1 MNRSD
6 LIATLIEHTGLQ
18 PGQARAVV
26 EAVFGGGSDAG
37 LIARTLA
44 AGDAVR
50 LTGFGTF
57 EARHRAARRAMNPK
71 TGRNVLVP
79 EAMRPVFRAGNQL
92 KAALQAGGAPGSAA
106 PVAGQ
111 GGHEPRKSAVAREP
125 APARPR

>member
-6 LIATLIEHTGLQ
+6 LIATLIEQTGLQ

-71 TGRNVLVP
+71 TGREVLVP
-79 EAMRPVFRAGNQL
+79 EAVRPVFRAANQL
-92 KAALQAGGAPGSAA
+92 KAAVQVGSEPGTAA
-106 PVAGQ
+106 AVKGTPAAT
-111 GGHEPRKSAVAREP
+111 RKPAAAREP
-125 APARPR
+125 ASARPR

>member
-6 LIATLIEHTGLQ
+6 LIATLIERTGLQ

-26 EAVFGGGSDAG
+26 GTVFGNGTDAG

-57 EARHRAARRAMNPK
+57 EARHRAARRAMNPR
-71 TGRNVLVP
+71 TGRDVLVP
-79 EAMRPVFRAGNQL
+79 ESVRPVFRAGNTL
-92 KAALQAGGAPGSAA
+92 KQALQPPRGLDAA
-106 PVAGQ
+106 PVGTPAGRIER
-111 GGHEPRKSAVAREP
+111 EPR
-125 APARPR
+125 PARTR